1 MKIFILGSKKHED
14 VVKELSAFYSDES
27 KEAAWATSDMDIENL
42 YGKVKNADM
51 LIVVPSE
58 EGSLLDFDEN
68 TKEVIKASKD
78 LGINWYIFG
87 GR

>member
-14 VVKELSAFYSDES
+14 IVKELAAFYSDES

-42 YGKVKNADM
+42 YGKLKDADI
-51 LIVVPSE
+51 LIAVPSE

-68 TKEVIKASKD
+68 TKEVVKAAKD